1 MKRARPEVLA
11 IGLGIGLMAAPLLVG
26 CVARGYLDCT
36 VDSAWLRRLPG
47 PLSGSLEG
55 TGGAVRSIETLSQ
68 AGDPY
73 PLHQK
78 KQLFRNT
85 GAGSFEELTERA
97 GDSFELSE
105 VGRGAALG
113 DVDND
118 DDDDL
123 LVVNNNG
130 PARALL
136 NQRGASR
143 NWIGLR
149 SSARGVASDGG
160 GARFAVLRPEGPP
173 LWRRAATDGS
183 YASAGDPRLVVGVG
197 DATAEVTVLVQWP
210 SGQRT
215 SWTGLATGR
224 LYSFPA
230 AAETQPADP

>member
-1 MKRARPEVLA
+1 
-11 IGLGIGLMAAPLLVG
+11 MAAPLLVG

-85 GAGSFEELTERA
+85 GAGSFEALTERA
-97 GDSFELSE
+97 GDSLELSE
-105 VGRGAALG
+105 VGRGAGLG
-113 DVDND
+113 DVDNGGGG
-118 DDDDL
+118 DL

-143 NWIGLR
+143 NWIGFKT
-149 SSARGVASDGG
+149 SAKEVGSIEPGTRY
-160 GARFAVLRPEGPP
+160 AVLRSGEAP
-173 LWRRAATDGS
+173 LWRHSATDGS
-183 YASAGDPRLVVGVG
+183 YATAGDPR
-197 DATAEVTVLVQWP
+197 VLVGLGDVNAPIRVLIRPP
-210 SGQRT
+210 SGSAT
-215 SWTGLATGR
+215 TWAGLAPRR
-224 LYSFPA
+224 LYSFLPGPTSA
-230 AAETQPADP
+230 RVVDP